1 MWAIYKKELK
11 TYFLSPIGY
20 ITIGIFMLMYSIFF
34 YLTTVASLSV
44 DMGNLYYA
52 TARYGL
58 LLMVP
63 LLTMRMFSE
72 ERKNGTEQLLL
83 TSPRSVTSIVLGK
96 FFAAVTVIF
105 ITVLLSTIYSVIISF
120 FGTVNIPTVIVTM
133 FGFLLLGMAAI
144 SVGTLASSITEN
156 QIIAA
161 IITIIVIVAPWFL
174 VDISSV
180 FSSIDLIDKF
190 MKFPYGLISVSDLVS
205 LISITV
211 MCLLITIMLIK
222 RRNAVKEER
231 GEF

>member
-20 ITIGIFMLMYSIFF
+20 IAIGIFMLMYSIFF
-34 YLTTVASLSV
+34 YLTTIAYGSV

-120 FGTVNIPTVIVTM
+120 FGTVNVPTVIVTM

-211 MCLLITIMLIK
+211 MCLLITIVLIK
-222 RRNAVKEER
+222 RRKAVK
-231 GEF
+231 

>member
-211 MCLLITIMLIK
+211 MCLLITIVLIK
-222 RRNAVKEER
+222 IRKAVK
-231 GEF
+231 